1 MTTKKE
7 SDMLSQEIDQIE
19 NTKERNKQER
29 KMDKFLVTKKESF
42 FKKVLKKIKYMF
54 FKNKYES
61 NLIEKE
67 NNFLELDMEKKSA
80 SRGQFRNNLKADID
94 FEVQTLKVKLDNG
107 EIEVIDLTDEQI
119 DKLKKIY
126 DREVAEKKLKL
137 QRLRKKQMAN
147 V

>member
-1 MTTKKE
+1 MKKGVYGLFKLLNI
-7 SDMLSQEIDQIE
+7 SY
-19 NTKERNKQER
+19 KR

-94 FEVQTLKVKLDNG
+94 FEVQTLKVKIDNG

-119 DKLKKIY
+119 DKLQKIY

-137 QRLRKKQMAN
+137 QRLRKK
-147 V
+147 